1 MGKKLIVFLRFIYND
16 VVSSNIISSI
26 DLLEAAGS
34 GPKKKKKKKG
44 KRKKKRNEFI
54 RSRRARAV
62 AKGQYESSGAFIGP
76 RLLSRGPLLR
86 KSNEGRRE
94 EKRKRERGGE
104 RKREESERERDRKR
118 KLREFRK
125 LHGARSNIYPVIF
138 VRVLRVACGIY
149 ICVCMYMYTRDRTIS
164 TNGAHESLERA
175 SE

>member
-94 EKRKRERGGE
+94 EKRKRERGSE
-104 RKREESERERDRKR
+104 KKVRERERDRKR

-149 ICVCMYMYTRDRTIS
+149 MCVHVYVYTRQD
-164 TNGAHESLERA
+164 NKHERSA
-175 SE
+175 